1 MGWVTLRVKDM
12 SGAIPRN
19 PSFPENLKFDYQKRN
34 LYFQLSSALVN
45 REVRYL
51 LITIIAVSVPSL
63 LQVNGPIQGT
73 YGQTITM
80 ETKVLPVINW
90 QLNLVKKL
98 FLTNS
103 PNSLN
108 SLLAQ
113 PLCSASWVFAMF
125 LKQQKQRSPVRCED
139 RVWIL
144 EEEGFKRGKKDYEF
158 GLHPNRRRD

>member
-63 LQVNGPIQGT
+63 LQVNGPI
-73 YGQTITM
+73 
-80 ETKVLPVINW
+80 
-90 QLNLVKKL
+90 
-98 FLTNS
+98 
-103 PNSLN
+103 
-108 SLLAQ
+108 
-113 PLCSASWVFAMF
+113 
-125 LKQQKQRSPVRCED
+125 
-139 RVWIL
+139 
-144 EEEGFKRGKKDYEF
+144 
-158 GLHPNRRRD
+158 